1 MDRTLEKALAALR
14 DDNVE
19 NRLAA
24 IETIIGSGKRA
35 LLPYLIESLGDPEW
49 RVRKTAVGAII
60 RIGPEEDLIDRLLS
74 TFNAGSNVTKK
85 NTAAEALIG
94 LGEACLHPIYRAL
107 PQANADVKKFLI
119 EILGEI
125 KSKQSIDELLGLL
138 ADPDENV
145 RLATIEAIG
154 KIGDKKA
161 VEYLLPLLE
170 QRDPLIGFAAIKSLE
185 QIGDVRA
192 GESVL
197 RAARSKE
204 LERAALEALGTLGD
218 HHSTEFLIR
227 SILYGMPKSRSAA
240 LRSLVRIFDRSTK
253 KSGEEIVEKVRAA
266 YNEEW
271 RRFLADILTD
281 PEEKNVLPAVKVLGW
296 VDDPRLCKKIVGFLS
311 GVYRDD
317 VMKTLIR
324 FGRAAVPDLM
334 SALPEGTDE
343 MREGIAKILGSIGD
357 REAVGALT
365 LLLGDGTGHVR
376 EAAAKSLG
384 LINDPTSARALLAL
398 LRDDYASV
406 QESAIEA
413 LVHFKNREVIYRL
426 LDLAEDPE
434 PGLRKH
440 AIRILGRMRAKESV
454 QKIVLAVKDEDPGVR
469 KVAIEALGHFD
480 SPEVDP
486 MLILTLGDE
495 DQEVRLTALSII
507 VRRPGIDILR
517 HIEPLI
523 HDENIWMRTETAR
536 ALGQQK
542 GPMAKALLIKMMKD
556 KVGVVQI
563 AAIESLVQLGDP
575 ETPHLI
581 LDLTKSQD
589 VEVMK
594 AAIIALGET
603 KQKTYGPKVQAFL
616 SHSDWGVRAAAVKAL
631 GKLGDSSARTKL
643 EALESGDP
651 DKLVRSAAQFALAQM
666 TES

>member
-1 MDRTLEKALAALR
+1 MDRTLDKALAALR
-14 DDNVE
+14 DENVE

-74 TFNAGSNVTKK
+74 IFNAASSVTKK
-85 NTAAEALIG
+85 NTAAEALVG
-94 LGEACLHPIYRAL
+94 LGEACLHPIFRAL
-107 PQANADVKKFLI
+107 PPASAEVKKFLI

-125 KSKQSIDELLGLL
+125 KNRQSTDELLGLL
-138 ADPDENV
+138 HDPDENV

-161 VEYLLPLLE
+161 VDHLLPLLD
-170 QRDPLIGFAAIKSLE
+170 QPDPLIGFAAIKALE

-192 GESVL
+192 GEAVL
-197 RAARSKE
+197 QAARSRE
-204 LERAALEALGTLGD
+204 LERVSIEALGTLGD
-218 HHSTEFLIR
+218 HHSTDFLVR
-227 SILYGMPKSRSAA
+227 SILFGTHKSRSAA
-240 LRSLVRIFDRSTK
+240 LRSLVK
-253 KSGEEIVEKVRAA
+253 IVERSPNKTAEGMVEKIRAA

-271 RRFLADILTD
+271 RRFLGDVLTD
-281 PEEKNVLPAVKVLGW
+281 ADDKTALAAVKVLGW
-296 VDDPRLCKKIVGFLS
+296 VGDPRLGKKVARFLS
-311 GVYRDD
+311 GPHKEDAL
-317 VMKTLIR
+317 KTLVR
-324 FGRAAVPDLM
+324 FGREVVPDLM
-334 SALPEGTDE
+334 SVLPEGNDE
-343 MREGIAKILGSIGD
+343 VREGIARALGAIGD

-365 LLLGDGTGHVR
+365 LMLGDGTGHVR

-398 LRDDYASV
+398 LQDDYASV

-413 LVHFKNREVIYRL
+413 LCHFKNREVIYRL
-426 LDLAEDPE
+426 LDLTENPRA
-434 PGLRKH
+434 GLRKH
-440 AIRILGRMRAKESV
+440 AIRILGRMRAGEAV
-454 QKIVLAVKDEDPGVR
+454 QKIVLAIKDEDPGVR
-469 KVAIEALGHFD
+469 KVAVEALGFFD

-507 VRRPGIDILR
+507 VQRPGIDFLR

-536 ALGQQK
+536 ALGHKK
-542 GPMAKALLIKMMKD
+542 GPLAKALLIKLLKD

-563 AAIESLVQLGDP
+563 AAIESLGELGDP

-581 LDLTKSQD
+581 LDLTRSQD

-594 AAIIALGET
+594 AAILGLGET
-603 KQKTYGPKVQAFL
+603 KQKAYGPKIQAFL
-616 SHSDWGVRAAAVKAL
+616 THPDWGVRAAAVKAL
-631 GKLGDSSARTKL
+631 GKLGDTSARSKI
-643 EALESGDP
+643 EAIESGDP
-651 DKLVRSAAQFALAQM
+651 DRLVRNAAQFALSQM